1 MPGIGQLLNMVVHCK
16 AKCHKGGKS
25 NTYVATFINII
36 SMANRNIDYFRKN
49 IFFEKGHP
57 SILSAA
63 HQTVSDAHITLVRT
77 Q

>member
-1 MPGIGQLLNMVVHCK
+1 
-16 AKCHKGGKS
+16 
-25 NTYVATFINII
+25 
-36 SMANRNIDYFRKN
+36 MANRNIDYFRKN